1 MATRLLTGE
10 GGLPK
15 LVIDTSAGVAE
26 VHLLGACVTRYAVG
40 GREVLFISKTSPFV
54 VGKPI
59 RGGVP
64 ICWPWFGPAPGAGGG
79 AGARGGGTGGGGMGG
94 GKPLPQHGFARTQ
107 MWDVVEM
114 GAERA
119 VLELRDSAVTRAL
132 FPRAFR
138 LRYAVTVGGDG
149 LTMALETTNSDPVA
163 FTYGEA
169 LHTYLAVPDVRDVE
183 VTGLGGRTY
192 LDKVAGG
199 AEKTASDGP
208 VRLTGETDR
217 VYTDTYGPHELH
229 WGGAKRVVVHKSN
242 SADTVLWNPWA
253 TKAEAIPDLS
263 GGQWP
268 GFVCVE
274 TVNTGEHAV
283 TLGEGQS
290 HTTVCRL
297 EVVA

>member
-26 VHLLGACVTRYAVG
+26 VHLLGACVTRYAAG

-54 VGKPI
+54 AGKPI

-64 ICWPWFGPAPGAGGG
+64 VCWPWFGPPPAAGVGPGVGGG
-79 AGARGGGTGGGGMGG
+79 N
-94 GKPLPQHGFARTQ
+94 PLPQHGFARTQ
-107 MWDVVEM
+107 MWDIVEM

-119 VLELRDSAVTRAL
+119 VLELRDSVATRAL

-149 LTMALETTNSDPVA
+149 LTMALETTNTDPVA

-169 LHTYLAVPDVRDVE
+169 LHTYLSVPDVRE
-183 VTGLGGRTY
+183 VSLTGLSGQRY
-192 LDKVAGG
+192 RDKTAGG
-199 AEKTASDGP
+199 AEKTESDGP

-253 TKAEAIPDLS
+253 AKAEAMPDLS

-283 TLGEGQS
+283 TLAPGQS